1 MVVDVKEL
9 ILQPFHE
16 VVQRGRE
23 AVANAEAGGH
33 EPGVHEPGVAK
44 LMLKSARALER
55 EGERALQRLQPL
67 WDGRV
72 AQYGN
77 SFTEAMTDKEKQR
90 TLEDLLYDL
99 DDFVEIDTFDEDRF
113 AEVQAASKAFALN
126 LLETIKRLRIEPP
139 EPAPPTGLP
148 TPTSPEPAWSEIPK
162 LSQPSRDRDSSKP
175 PNCALPAT
183 PQEAARHC
191 RRPSSPDILGA
202 ERQGV
207 RLVSQPTSPGRL
219 RPVTTP
225 RTTSPRISA
234 WVNEQTQ
241 ATPWPLNDSVTESG
255 PTARQVAPTDAFE
268 TGLMLANESTISV
281 ADRRS
286 KRSKASCQIGLES
299 TLYKLDSFCPG
310 AQAFKNRG
318 PYAATK
324 ATMEYGTNGSV
335 ARCVECEFR
344 HNLAELELDVGRDSS
359 GNWCK
364 ADVLYRLRFV
374 YKSHLK
380 VRAAHTVYYGCLFC
394 AQQGY
399 TVHEGDA
406 TVFTKEEQLFQ
417 HLARHPQPLPEVA
430 GVTVLYGKV
439 DKDNPLIEDYD
450 LHFPNPPV
458 PSPYPDETVL
468 ARLSTATTLK
478 NHERRY
484 GSRPLTDPD
493 GNKDGVLQFLAG
505 SRIVGIGFP
514 EKWKGKWCTGW
525 QEGVQGSFPANLV
538 ALEPPESA
546 PEMSN
551 SGLAATTRW
560 TWDKRDFKDQ
570 NAGWLSFGSNETIF
584 HISCKCGL
592 DQEPLSTLSTKGR
605 QGPAQDTGG

>member
-16 VVQRGRE
+16 VVERGKE
-23 AVANAEAGGH
+23 AVANAEAGG
-33 EPGVHEPGVAK
+33 HEPGVAK

-77 SFTEAMTDKEKQR
+77 SFTEAMRDNEKQR

-113 AEVQAASKAFALN
+113 AEVQAASKALALN
-126 LLETIKRLRIEPP
+126 LLETIKRLRIVPP
-139 EPAPPTGLP
+139 EPASPTGLP
-148 TPTSPEPAWSEIPK
+148 TPTSPEPTCKNGNAHTQREPIQFLRQLRLRAANRSHDTK
-162 LSQPSRDRDSSKP
+162 QRYKDNLTCSKP
-175 PNCALPAT
+175 NELT
-183 PQEAARHC
+183 
-191 RRPSSPDILGA
+191 RRF
-202 ERQGV
+202 R
-207 RLVSQPTSPGRL
+207 
-219 RPVTTP
+219 
-225 RTTSPRISA
+225 
-234 WVNEQTQ
+234 
-241 ATPWPLNDSVTESG
+241 TESG
-255 PTARQVAPTDAFE
+255 HIATSRSH
-268 TGLMLANESTISV
+268 G
-281 ADRRS
+281 ADRRP
-286 KRSKASCQIGLES
+286 KRSKANCQIGLRS
-299 TLYKLDSFCPG
+299 TLYKFDGFCPG
-310 AQAFKNRG
+310 AQTFKNRG

-324 ATMEYGTNGSV
+324 AAMEYGTNGSV

-344 HNLAELELDVGRDSS
+344 HSLAELELDVGRDCKLSPLAMKAYVAYQLIAS

-364 ADVLYRLRFV
+364 AEVLYRLRFV

-468 ARLSTATTLK
+468 EGLSTATTLK

-505 SRIVGIGFP
+505 SRIVGIEFP
-514 EKWKGKWCTGW
+514 ERWKGKWCTGW

-538 ALEPPESA
+538 ALEPPENT
-546 PEMSN
+546 PEMTN

-560 TWDKRDFKDQ
+560 AWDKRDFKDQ

-584 HISCKCGL
+584 HISWVHESDWCWAGMTKKGKVGFFPRSHIDPNSMRGEPGPSLPSSYGMPKTSPPGL
-592 DQEPLSTLSTKGR
+592 MRKLTVNSSGS
-605 QGPAQDTGG
+605 

>member
-9 ILQPFHE
+9 FLQPFHE
-16 VVQRGRE
+16 VVERGKE
-23 AVANAEAGGH
+23 AVANAEAGG
-33 EPGVHEPGVAK
+33 HEPGVAK

-67 WDGRV
+67 WDERV

-77 SFTEAMTDKEKQR
+77 SFTEAMRDKEVEKHQ
-90 TLEDLLYDL
+90 TLAYLLYDL

-113 AEVQAASKAFALN
+113 AKVQAASKAFALN

-148 TPTSPEPAWSEIPK
+148 TPTSPDPTWSEIPK
-162 LSQPSRDRDSSKP
+162 LSQSPKDRDSSKP
-175 PNCALPAT
+175 PDRALPAT
-183 PQEAARHC
+183 PQKAARHC
-191 RRPSSPDILGA
+191 RRPSSPDVLGA

-207 RLVSQPTSPGRL
+207 RLVSQPASPQQL
-219 RPVTTP
+219 RTVTTP
-225 RTTSPRISA
+225 PTTSPRISA
-234 WVNEQTQ
+234 ERGYCE
-241 ATPWPLNDSVTESG
+241 A
-255 PTARQVAPTDAFE
+255 
-268 TGLMLANESTISV
+268 GL
-281 ADRRS
+281 ADRRL
-286 KRSKASCQIGLES
+286 KRSKANCQIGLES
-299 TLYKLDSFCPG
+299 TLYKLDGFCPG
-310 AQAFKNRG
+310 AQTFKNRG

-324 ATMEYGTNGSV
+324 AAMEYGTNGSV

-344 HNLAELELDVGRDSS
+344 HSLAELELDVGRDSS

-417 HLARHPQPLPEVA
+417 HLARHPQPLPEVT
-430 GVTVLYGKV
+430 GVTVHYGKV
-439 DKDNPLIEDYD
+439 DQDNPLIEDYD

-458 PSPYPDETVL
+458 PSPYPDVTVL
-468 ARLSTATTLK
+468 GRLSTATTLK

-493 GNKDGVLQFLAG
+493 GNKDRVLQFLAG
-505 SRIVGIGFP
+505 SRIVGVEFP

-538 ALEPPESA
+538 ALEPPERA

-551 SGLAATTRW
+551 SGVAATTRW
-560 TWDKRDFKDQ
+560 AWDKRDFKDQ

-584 HISCKCGL
+584 HISWVHQSDWCWAGMSKKGKVGIFPRSHI
-592 DQEPLSTLSTKGR
+592 DPNSMRQEP
-605 QGPAQDTGG
+605 GPSLPSSYGMPKTSPSGLMRKLTVNSSGS

>member
-1 MVVDVKEL
+1 M
-9 ILQPFHE
+9 
-16 VVQRGRE
+16 
-23 AVANAEAGGH
+23 
-33 EPGVHEPGVAK
+33 
-44 LMLKSARALER
+44 
-55 EGERALQRLQPL
+55 
-67 WDGRV
+67 
-72 AQYGN
+72 
-77 SFTEAMTDKEKQR
+77 
-90 TLEDLLYDL
+90 
-99 DDFVEIDTFDEDRF
+99 
-113 AEVQAASKAFALN
+113 
-126 LLETIKRLRIEPP
+126 
-139 EPAPPTGLP
+139 
-148 TPTSPEPAWSEIPK
+148 
-162 LSQPSRDRDSSKP
+162 
-175 PNCALPAT
+175 
-183 PQEAARHC
+183 
-191 RRPSSPDILGA
+191 
-202 ERQGV
+202 
-207 RLVSQPTSPGRL
+207 
-219 RPVTTP
+219 
-225 RTTSPRISA
+225 
-234 WVNEQTQ
+234 
-241 ATPWPLNDSVTESG
+241 
-255 PTARQVAPTDAFE
+255 
-268 TGLMLANESTISV
+268 
-281 ADRRS
+281 
-286 KRSKASCQIGLES
+286 
-299 TLYKLDSFCPG
+299 
-310 AQAFKNRG
+310 FKNRG

-324 ATMEYGTNGSV
+324 AAMEYGTNGSV

-344 HNLAELELDVGRDSS
+344 HSLAELELDVGRDSS

-439 DKDNPLIEDYD
+439 DNDNPLIEDYD

-493 GNKDGVLQFLAG
+493 GNKNGVLQFLAG
-505 SRIVGIGFP
+505 SRIVGIEFP
-514 EKWKGKWCTGW
+514 EKWKGKWWTGW

-546 PEMSN
+546 PAMSN

-560 TWDKRDFKDQ
+560 AWDKRDFKDQ

-584 HISCKCGL
+584 HISWVHESDWCWAGMMKKGKVGFFPRSHI
-592 DQEPLSTLSTKGR
+592 DPNSMRREP
-605 QGPAQDTGG
+605 GPSLPSSYGMPKTSPSALMRKLTVNSSGS